1 MSDRNIQISF
11 KADQNRQIKVLDNL
25 IEEGVEPDIDGEPVL
40 VWLAEEGHTELV
52 KKLEVIRRKNV
63 GFYSNLT
70 FSTETFSK
78 ALYMASKNGHTQIV
92 QILMKNS
99 IVKISDVSPVNTK
112 YNYDYGNYNKI
123 IEAFLISIKQGHT
136 EIAKLY
142 IEAGIDPTVKNN
154 NALYYASDQGHTQ
167 IVEMLIKPILKKYE
181 NRKKQIA
188 NKKRRYILDND
199 EKEMFDSIFYMA
211 AYHGHTEILKLL
223 LKLQKKL
230 YENYK
235 ARSLNDELVRIATIQ
250 GHTQMVK
257 ELVNVGINSDSHYI
271 QEALEIAAK
280 YKRSEIERILK
291 NA

>member
-11 KADQNRQIKVLDNL
+11 KADPNRQIKVLDNL

-112 YNYDYGNYNKI
+112 YDHGNYNKI
-123 IEAFLISIKQGHT
+123 IEAFFISIEQGHT

-154 NALYYASDQGHTQ
+154 KALYYASDQGHTQ

-211 AYHGHTEILKLL
+211 VYHGHTEILKLL

-280 YKRSEIERILK
+280 YKHSEIERILK